1 MRKQTIH
8 RIVTLLIALMLG
20 TTAGFFSYTQLLKI
34 PDQVFTDWFYDH
46 TISQSTE
53 NNITVIA
60 IDKNSEHTYGIYDT
74 WSRDLLAD
82 AVSQLSEDNAA
93 VIGLDI
99 DLSSPSASADEDTA
113 LAKACADAGNVV
125 AVASATYATPASDAA
140 ASLFNRNLKTSSVS
154 DSQEIDTAENPM
166 HPAAAFTNWEE
177 QKITDIIY
185 PYAELLSSV
194 SIGIGNATQQSADGF
209 VRNAALTIQ
218 YEDSSYDSFAV
229 AIYKAFQ
236 DHCGN
241 DYNLPNLSHK
251 QLFGFDAF
259 NGHMNCNV
267 ISFSDLL
274 SGNYDAS
281 LITDNI
287 VLIGEYEEDV
297 KTTLENFI
305 RPNQTQQEVLL
316 QVAIIQSLLNQD
328 TTTTVPVWVQ
338 SILVTILI
346 SAFYLVIAS
355 RKFWVTL
362 LSSFF
367 LGQVT
372 VGIGFLFNLAGYRF
386 QLLVPSIFLIFTFII
401 SLMQRNI
408 VSILERKLMERTL
421 KMYVE
426 PQIVEQLSE
435 KSPHELASLSE
446 RRHVAVLFV
455 DIRGFTTL
463 SELLEPEQVVEILNE
478 YLTLVAD
485 AIQHWGG
492 TLDKFIGDAAMAIFN
507 APKNQ
512 KDYIF
517 SAICTA
523 YEISKKADYLR
534 EKYEAR
540 YGKPVTFGIGV
551 NCGEAIVGN
560 IGSLNRM
567 DYTAIGDTVNTASRL
582 EANAKAGQILI
593 SESVYEVIHDR
604 IDATYIG
611 ALTLKGKTKTV
622 ETYQVDRITSL
633 PESAFH
639 RKGHK

>member
-99 DLSSPSASADEDTA
+99 NLSSSSNTAEDTA
-113 LAKACADAGNVV
+113 LTDACANAGNVV
-125 AVASATYATPASDAA
+125 AIASAIYAVPSASAAQSFFEWRTQANDSSGSQDMDITDENNPMNPATAA
-140 ASLFNRNLKTSSVS
+140 ATWS
-154 DSQEIDTAENPM
+154 
-166 HPAAAFTNWEE
+166 E
-177 QKITDIIY
+177 QQITDIIT
-185 PYAELLSSV
+185 PYAELLSAV
-194 SIGIGNATQQSADGF
+194 NIGNAAQQSADGF

-218 YEDSSYDSFAV
+218 YEGSSYDSFAV

-274 SGNYDAS
+274 SGNYDTS

-297 KTTLENFI
+297 KTTFENFI
-305 RPNQTQQEVLL
+305 HPNQTQQEVLL
-316 QVAIIQSLLNQD
+316 QVAIIQSLLNQN
-328 TTTTVPVWVQ
+328 TTTTVPVWFQ
-338 SILVTILI
+338 SILVAILI
-346 SAFYLVIAS
+346 TAFYLVIAS
-355 RKFWVTL
+355 RKFLVTL

-372 VGIGFLFNLAGYRF
+372 VGIGFLFNMAGYRF

-401 SLMQRNI
+401 SLMQRYI
-408 VSILERKLMERTL
+408 VSILERKIMERTL

-435 KSPHELASLSE
+435 KSPHEFASLSE

-478 YLTLVAD
+478 YLTLVAN

-507 APKNQ
+507 APNDQ

-517 SAICTA
+517 NAVCTA
-523 YEISKKADYLR
+523 YEISKNADYLR
-534 EKYEAR
+534 EKYEAL

-604 IDATYIG
+604 IDATCIG
-611 ALTLKGKTKTV
+611 ALSLKGKTKTV
-622 ETYQVDRITSL
+622 ETYQVDQITSL

-639 RKGHK
+639 RKGYK